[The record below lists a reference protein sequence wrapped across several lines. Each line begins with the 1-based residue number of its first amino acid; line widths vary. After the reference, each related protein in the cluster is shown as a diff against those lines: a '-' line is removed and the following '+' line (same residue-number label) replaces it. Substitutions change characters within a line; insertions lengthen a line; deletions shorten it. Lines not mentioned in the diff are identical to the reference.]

1 MNYIKYGDFKFHGNS
16 SRWGTDGLF
25 MSGACEQL
33 VALFGNELAA
43 DSLTFVVNSEVL
55 QQGNETEPTYVYLL
69 DVNEKPIKT
78 SDGKFLVARPWY
90 PDYREFTAG
99 AVLDLYNNPGGTV
112 IGRFYVE
119 EVKQI
124 SRKTVQFRCTD
135 GIGMLSKMT
144 DHKGGLYLQALT
156 TTAGTVIN
164 EIFAGS
170 GLSYTVN
177 SEVANLQLIGHL
189 PRANRREN
197 LARIL
202 TATGASCTEKNGR
215 LVIENLYYG
224 GSQSTPASRV
234 YLSGGSVSYLSP
246 ATRVE
251 VVEHNFYALDTDEE
265 ETLFDNADDAA
276 TANNQLVIFDE
287 PCRDL
292 TVSGSLTINESN
304 VNYAIVS
311 GIGTLTGKPYTHT
324 RRVMAR
330 DTGVNAAEYVV
341 QIDDNELVS
350 SYNSQN
356 LLRRMANYYKCT
368 LSIQYEQIDPTGTI
382 LPGTSLD
389 VVDPFGVRRSGFI
402 SRKSFPIGNKTKAQM
417 DVLVDFVSGP
427 FGGSYDRSTVFNAS
441 DISNGRLTFPA
452 AMVGKQAL
460 VVLFGGAGGGQAGF
474 DGADGEAPRGSTAFD
489 TDQVALGGKGGDPGS
504 SGERGKMISFTV
516 DELPAYYTGAAIGTG
531 GAGGTENG
539 ELGQPGTATTLGDYT
554 SDDGVQL
561 LNNYQDF
568 INGTFYAEDNRD
580 GYKGGWGG
588 AGKGY
593 GDGAYGNIGAPC
605 IVRGGNP
612 TNWEVY
618 WGGNGVAGPDR
629 FRINNTYHYNA
640 SAGGG
645 GGAYGNVSPGGGDA
659 RVATREGGGSEAL
672 PYNGCW
678 GGDGADAIDEPA
690 IPNPTCTG
698 YGGSGGGGGGGAACC
713 ASAGS
718 TFTSYGFNHAGVGGK
733 GGAGG
738 KGGDGLILVYWHS

>member
-1 MNYIKYGDFKFHGNS
+1 MNYIKYGDYKFHGNS

-43 DSLTFVVNSEVL
+43 DSLTFVVNSEAL
-55 QQGNETEPTYVYLL
+55 QQGSETEPTYVYLL

-78 SDGKFLVARPWY
+78 SDGKFLVARHWY

-99 AVLDLYNNPGGTV
+99 AVLDLYNNPGGTI

-224 GSQSTPASRV
+224 GSQTTPASRV

-251 VVEHNFYALDTDEE
+251 VVEHNFYALDTDQE
-265 ETLFDNADDAA
+265 ETLFDNAEDAA
-276 TANNQLVIFDE
+276 TAYNQLVIFDE

-311 GIGTLTGKPYTHT
+311 GTGTLTGKPYTHT

-341 QIDDNELVS
+341 RIEDNELVS

-427 FGGSYDRSTVFNAS
+427 FGGSYDRSTVFDAS
-441 DISNGRLTFPA
+441 NISNGRLTFPA

-460 VVLFGGAGGGQAGF
+460 VVLFGGAGGGQAGY
-474 DGADGEAPRGSTAFD
+474 DGTDGQAPKTRRDYESRTLARGGT
-489 TDQVALGGKGGDPGS
+489 GGEGGAI
-504 SGERGKMISFTV
+504 GERGNILTFTV
-516 DELPAYYTGAAIGTG
+516 DALPAYYTGAAIGTG
-531 GAGGTENG
+531 GEGGTENG
-539 ELGQPGTATTLGDYT
+539 ELGQPGTATTLGGYS

-561 LNNYQDF
+561 LSVYQDF
-568 INGTFYAEDNRD
+568 ITGTFYAEETQA
-580 GYKGGWGG
+580 GEEGGWGG
-588 AGKGY
+588 AAFENGPPDRAGS
-593 GDGAYGNIGAPC
+593 YGNMGGLV
-605 IVRGGNP
+605 IVRDGQQITELYIGGL
-612 TNWEVY
+612 
-618 WGGNGVAGPDR
+618 GVAGNYYR
-629 FRINNTYHYNA
+629 YSRWNVYNGA
-640 SAGGG
+640 AGGG
-645 GGAYGNVSPGGGDA
+645 GAAYGQKGDDGSTQTEEGATLEKTQWSRGG
-659 RVATREGGGSEAL
+659 
-672 PYNGCW
+672 N
-678 GGDGADAIDEPA
+678 GADAVAESRVPA
-690 IPNPTCTG
+690 PTCTG
-698 YGGSGGGGGGGAACC
+698 YGGHGGGGGGGAFLCEAHNRNTG
-713 ASAGS
+713 SVGYGYNTAGK
-718 TFTSYGFNHAGVGGK
+718 GGK

>member
-1 MNYIKYGDFKFHGNS
+1 MNYIKYGKYKFHGNS

-55 QQGNETEPTYVYLL
+55 QQGSETEPTYVYLL

-78 SDGKFLVARPWY
+78 SDGKFLVAWPWY

-156 TTAGTVIN
+156 TTAGSVIN

-215 LVIENLYYG
+215 LVIENLYYS

-251 VVEHNFYALDTDEE
+251 VVEHNFYALDTDEA
-265 ETLFDNADDAA
+265 ETLFDNAEDAA
-276 TANNQLVIFDE
+276 TAYKQLVIFDE

-292 TVSGSLTINESN
+292 TVTGALTIDESN
-304 VNYAIVS
+304 VNYAVVS

-341 QIDDNELVS
+341 QIDDNELIS

-427 FGGSYDRSTVFNAS
+427 FGGSYDRSTTFNAS
-441 DISNGRLTFPA
+441 NISNGRLTFPA
-452 AMVGKQAL
+452 EMVGKQAL

-474 DGADGEAPRGSTAFD
+474 DGGDGNARKGLDEYENPTI
-489 TDQVALGGKGGDPGS
+489 QVGGKGGEGGAP
-504 SGERGKMISFTV
+504 GERGNILTFTV
-516 DELPAYYTGAAIGTG
+516 DALPAYYTGAAIGTG

-539 ELGQPGTATTLGDYT
+539 ELGQPGTATTLGDY
-554 SDDGVQL
+554 SSADGVQL
-561 LNNYQDF
+561 LSVYQDF
-568 INGTFYAEDNRD
+568 ITGTFYAEETKA
-580 GYKGGWGG
+580 GFKGGWGG
-588 AGKGY
+588 QAYNHGEDAV
-593 GDGAYGNIGAPC
+593 GDIGAPC

-612 TNWEVY
+612 TNWEIY
-618 WGGNGVAGPDR
+618 WGNNGANGNE
-629 FRINNTYHYNA
+629 FRWNQYSIENGA
-640 SAGGG
+640 AGGG
-645 GGAYGNVSPGGGDA
+645 GGAYGASDA
-659 RVATREGGGSEAL
+659 GEGQVATKESAGSLVDAHWTLGGNGANAL
-672 PYNGCW
+672 PFSFT
-678 GGDGADAIDEPA
+678 APA
-690 IPNPTCTG
+690 TCTG
-698 YGGSGGGGGGGAACC
+698 YGGNGGGGGGGA
-713 ASAGS
+713 SLSVSYNRNTGS
-718 TFTSYGFNHAGVGGK
+718 VSYGYNTAGTGGK
-733 GGAGG
+733 GSAGG

>member
-1 MNYIKYGDFKFHGNS
+1 MNYIKYGKYKFHGNS

-43 DSLTFVVNSEVL
+43 DSLTFVVNSEAL
-55 QQGNETEPTYVYLL
+55 QHGSETEPTYVYLL

-90 PDYREFTAG
+90 PDYRKFTAG
-99 AVLDLYNNPGGTV
+99 AVLDLYNNPGGTI

-224 GSQSTPASRV
+224 GSQTTPSSRV

-276 TANNQLVIFDE
+276 TAYNQLVIFDE

-341 QIDDNELVS
+341 RIEDNELVS

-402 SRKSFPIGNKTKAQM
+402 SRKAFPIGNKTKAQM

-427 FGGSYDRSTVFNAS
+427 FGGSYDRSTVFDAS
-441 DISNGRLTFPA
+441 NISNGRLTLPA

-460 VVLFGGAGGGQAGF
+460 VVLFGGAGGGQAGY
-474 DGADGEAPRGSTAFD
+474 DGIDGNARKGLDEYKNPTIQA
-489 TDQVALGGKGGDPGS
+489 GGKGGKGGAP
-504 SGERGKMISFTV
+504 GERGNILTFTV
-516 DELPAYYTGAAIGTG
+516 DALPAYYTGAAIGTG
-531 GAGGTENG
+531 GEGGSSNG
-539 ELGQPGTATTLGDYT
+539 ELGQPGTATTLGGYS

-561 LNNYQDF
+561 LSVYQDF
-568 INGTFYAEDNRD
+568 ITGTFYAKETQA
-580 GYKGGWGG
+580 GYDGGWGG
-588 AGKGY
+588 KAYNHGKDAV
-593 GDGAYGNIGAPC
+593 GDIGAPC

-612 TNWEVY
+612 DNWEIY
-618 WGGNGVAGPDR
+618 WGENGANGNE
-629 FRINNTYHYNA
+629 FRWNQFSIENGA
-640 SAGGG
+640 AGGG
-645 GGAYGNVSPGGGDA
+645 GGAYGASDA
-659 RVATREGGGSEAL
+659 GKGQVATKESAESLTDAHWTLGGNGANAL
-672 PYNGCW
+672 PFSFT
-678 GGDGADAIDEPA
+678 ASA
-690 IPNPTCTG
+690 TCTG
-698 YGGSGGGGGGGAACC
+698 YGGNGGGGGGGA
-713 ASAGS
+713 SLSVSYNRNTGS
-718 TFTSYGFNHAGVGGK
+718 VSYGYNTAGTGGK

>member
-1 MNYIKYGDFKFHGNS
+1 MNYIKYGKYKFHGNS

-43 DSLTFVVNSEVL
+43 DSLTFVVNSEAL
-55 QQGNETEPTYVYLL
+55 QHGSETEPTYVYLL

-90 PDYREFTAG
+90 PDYRKFTAG
-99 AVLDLYNNPGGTV
+99 AVLDLYNNPGGTI

-156 TTAGTVIN
+156 TTVGTVIN

-170 GLSYTVN
+170 GLSYTVA

-224 GSQSTPASRV
+224 GSQTTPASRV

-265 ETLFDNADDAA
+265 ETLFDNADDAT
-276 TANNQLVIFDE
+276 TAYNQLVIFDE

-330 DTGVNAAEYVV
+330 NTGINAAEYVV
-341 QIDDNELVS
+341 RIEDNELVS

-427 FGGSYDRSTVFNAS
+427 FGGSYDRSTVFDAS
-441 DISNGRLTFPA
+441 NISNGRLTLPA

-460 VVLFGGAGGGQAGF
+460 VVLFGGAGGGQAGY
-474 DGADGEAPRGSTAFD
+474 DGIDGNARKGLDEYENPTIQA
-489 TDQVALGGKGGDPGS
+489 GGKGGKGGAP
-504 SGERGKMISFTV
+504 GERGNILTFTV
-516 DELPAYYTGAAIGTG
+516 NALPAYYTGAAIGTG
-531 GAGGTENG
+531 GEGGSSNG
-539 ELGQPGTATTLGDYT
+539 ELGQPGTATTLGGYS

-561 LNNYQDF
+561 LSVYQDF
-568 INGTFYAEDNRD
+568 ITGTFYAEETQA
-580 GYKGGWGG
+580 GYQGGWGG
-588 AGKGY
+588 KAYNHGEDAV
-593 GDGAYGNIGAPC
+593 GDIGAPC
-605 IVRGGNP
+605 VVRGGTP
-612 TNWEVY
+612 DNWEIY
-618 WGGNGVAGPDR
+618 WGKNGANGNE
-629 FRINNTYHYNA
+629 FRWNQFSIENGA
-640 SAGGG
+640 AGGG
-645 GGAYGNVSPGGGDA
+645 GGAYGASDA
-659 RVATREGGGSEAL
+659 GKGQVATKESAESLADAHWTLGGNGANAL
-672 PYNGCW
+672 PFSFT
-678 GGDGADAIDEPA
+678 ASA
-690 IPNPTCTG
+690 TCTG
-698 YGGSGGGGGGGAACC
+698 YGGNGGGGGGGA
-713 ASAGS
+713 SLSVSYNRNTGS
-718 TFTSYGFNHAGVGGK
+718 VSYGYNTAGKGGK
-733 GGAGG
+733 GSAGG

>member
-1 MNYIKYGDFKFHGNS
+1 MNYIKYGKYKFHGNS

-43 DSLTFVVNSEVL
+43 DSLTFVVNSEAL
-55 QQGNETEPTYVYLL
+55 QQGSETEPTYVYLL

-99 AVLDLYNNPGGTV
+99 AVLDLYNNPGGTI

-170 GLSYTVN
+170 GLSYTVT

-224 GSQSTPASRV
+224 GSQTTPSSRV

-251 VVEHNFYALDTDEE
+251 VVEHNFYALDTDEA

-276 TANNQLVIFDE
+276 TAYNQLVIFDE

-324 RRVMAR
+324 RRVMAH

-341 QIDDNELVS
+341 RIEDNELVS

-368 LSIQYEQIDPTGTI
+368 LSIQYEQSTRRAQSCREPRSMSSIRSACVGPALFRGSPSRSGTRPRRKWMFLWISCRGRSAARMTVARFSTPRTYPTG
-382 LPGTSLD
+382 G
-389 VVDPFGVRRSGFI
+389 
-402 SRKSFPIGNKTKAQM
+402 
-417 DVLVDFVSGP
+417 
-427 FGGSYDRSTVFNAS
+427 
-441 DISNGRLTFPA
+441 
-452 AMVGKQAL
+452 
-460 VVLFGGAGGGQAGF
+460 
-474 DGADGEAPRGSTAFD
+474 
-489 TDQVALGGKGGDPGS
+489 
-504 SGERGKMISFTV
+504 
-516 DELPAYYTGAAIGTG
+516 
-531 GAGGTENG
+531 
-539 ELGQPGTATTLGDYT
+539 
-554 SDDGVQL
+554 
-561 LNNYQDF
+561 
-568 INGTFYAEDNRD
+568 
-580 GYKGGWGG
+580 
-588 AGKGY
+588 
-593 GDGAYGNIGAPC
+593 
-605 IVRGGNP
+605 
-612 TNWEVY
+612 
-618 WGGNGVAGPDR
+618 
-629 FRINNTYHYNA
+629 
-640 SAGGG
+640 
-645 GGAYGNVSPGGGDA
+645 
-659 RVATREGGGSEAL
+659 
-672 PYNGCW
+672 
-678 GGDGADAIDEPA
+678 
-690 IPNPTCTG
+690 
-698 YGGSGGGGGGGAACC
+698 
-713 ASAGS
+713 
-718 TFTSYGFNHAGVGGK
+718 
-733 GGAGG
+733 
-738 KGGDGLILVYWHS
+738 